1 MRLPR
6 VRFTVRRMM
15 ISVVVAAVLL
25 AVLIPISGRLLWLY
39 RAPQSF
45 NLVGGEI
52 KPRWFWL
59 KTPAQ
64 VGQPVPVHCSYTTN
78 VGPSVPSG
86 LIYKLSA
93 EVLLIDSAG
102 KVVET
107 CRRTHYV
114 VAHGEARKEVPEEL
128 DGTLTPR
135 HPGDY
140 TVRYETQVTDLF
152 GRTGKVAIH
161 TGGFTAQ

>member
-6 VRFTVRRMM
+6 VRFTVRRLM
-15 ISVVVAAVLL
+15 IAVAVVAILLVVL
-25 AVLIPISGRLLWLY
+25 VLISGRLLWLY

-45 NLVGGEI
+45 NSVGGVI
-52 KPRWFWL
+52 KPRWILL
-59 KTPAQ
+59 KKPAQ

-78 VGPSVPSG
+78 VGPWVPSG
-86 LIYKLSA
+86 LIYKLA
-93 EVLLIDSAG
+93 TEVQLIDSAG

-135 HPGDY
+135 HPGNY

-152 GRTGKVAIH
+152 GRTGKSAIH
-161 TGGFTAQ
+161 TSGFTAQ